1 MPYLLDTNVV
11 TQLLKRTPHIVAK
24 YRRAL
29 EQGEQVYLGAVVYYE
44 VKRGLLHVQAAK
56 QLHQLDEDFRNVLQ
70 WAPVSDAAWDRA
82 AYLWAECRRQGKPHD
97 DDGDL
102 LIAAQAHLL
111 GAAVVTRNTR
121 DFIGFQISM
130 ENWEN

>member
-11 TQLLKRTPHIVAK
+11 TQLLKRTPRVVET
-24 YRRAL
+24 YRLAL
-29 EQGEQVYLGAVVYYE
+29 GRGEQVYLSAGVYYE
-44 VKRGLLHVQAAK
+44 VKRGLLHVGAAK
-56 QLHQLDEDFRNVLQ
+56 QLRQLDENFRNVLQ
-70 WAPVSDAAWDRA
+70 WAPVSDATWDRA

-102 LIAAQAHLL
+102 LIAAQAYLL
-111 GAAVVTRNTR
+111 EAMLVTRNSR
-121 DFIGFQISM
+121 DFIDFQISV